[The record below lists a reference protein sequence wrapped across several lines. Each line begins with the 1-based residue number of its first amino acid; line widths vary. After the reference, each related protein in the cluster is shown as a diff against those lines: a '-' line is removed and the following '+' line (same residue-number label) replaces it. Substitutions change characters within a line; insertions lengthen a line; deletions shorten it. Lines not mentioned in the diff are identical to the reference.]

1 MDVRMVAAESSLSVC
16 APLGHEAGFYLWFD
30 TGSCKGRKGRV
41 RLGQNKLNYM
51 NNLRTPSEV

>member
-1 MDVRMVAAESSLSVC
+1 MTTAEGTLSRMCVL
-16 APLGHEAGFYLWFD
+16 LGHKAGFYLLFD

-41 RLGQNKLNYM
+41 GLGQNKLNYM